1 MEPGAPRRWAGLP
14 HALLLAACGAVPGLL
29 LGAQLAGLIFYLNP
43 DLPFSAGPI
52 LGGFARYGL
61 VVGTA
66 SLVAHLPLLIA
77 RRERARRF
85 LPWALAISFAAASWL
100 DGRHASRFAYFLPP
114 GINDRLIK
122 TAIWLGLAAL
132 ISFYTALLHTLH
144 RRPYGPRSRWGLA
157 FLSLLSL
164 VVVIERREAYRSRP
178 APLARPAFVEQG
190 SRPRLWVV
198 GIEGATLDAILP
210 LAGAGR
216 LPFFATLLREGSYAR
231 LATLEPTRRDALWVT
246 LATGKLPFQHG
257 VTGWRIYPAPYFC
270 AGCALRLLPTGIR
283 FGDWGLFGER
293 GEREPDHARRSL
305 ALWEVLGRLGISSGV
320 VGWPRSGGGGSGEL
334 FVVPE
339 GLFAANRT
347 GTAGWPRAV
356 EGLAMQLQGGAE
368 RRARESVGRF
378 PEPSRNQ
385 VGPALVADRWRAD
398 VALALF
404 RDYPD
409 VDATFL
415 LLPGLREVSRRSFGG
430 FSAVQFDGSR
440 GRRARQASDELAAYY
455 AALDDLLA
463 GIWRLE
469 DSPHILAVVSVHG
482 TRTAQGWE
490 RLWGGVA
497 TSRTIEGHFQGAP
510 DGTLLLYGE
519 GVRKGALLTGA
530 RLVDVA
536 PTLLY
541 ALGMPLARDLDG
553 RLLTG
558 AFEPGFLA
566 RNPVTF
572 LPSFEGLRLQAGP
585 EG

>member
-14 HALLLAACGAVPGLL
+14 HALLLAACGTVPGLL

-52 LGGFARYGL
+52 LSGFARYGL

-85 LPWALAISFAAASWL
+85 LPWALAISFAAAAWL
-100 DGRHASRFAYFLPP
+100 DGLHASRFAYFLPP

-132 ISFYTALLHTLH
+132 IAFYTALLHTLH
-144 RRPYGPRSRWGLA
+144 RRPYGARSRWGLA

-190 SRPRLWVV
+190 ARPRLWVV
-198 GIEGATLDAILP
+198 GVEGATLDAILP

-231 LATLEPTRRDALWVT
+231 LATLEPTRREALWVT

-257 VTGWRIYPAPYFC
+257 VTGWRVYPAPYFC
-270 AGCALRLLPTGIR
+270 AGCMLRLLPTGIR

-293 GEREPDHARRSL
+293 GQLEPDHARRSL
-305 ALWEVLGRLGISSGV
+305 ALWEVLGRLGIPSGV
-320 VGWPRSGGGGSGEL
+320 VGWPRSRAGGSGEL

-339 GLFAANRT
+339 RLFVANRA
-347 GTAGWPRAV
+347 GGPGWPREV
-356 EGLAMQLQGGAE
+356 ESLVTKLRSGAE
-368 RRARESVGRF
+368 ARAREPLVRF
-378 PEPSRNQ
+378 PESSRSYI
-385 VGPALVADRWRAD
+385 ARSLAADRWRAE
-398 VALALF
+398 VAFALF
-404 RDYPD
+404 RDHPD
-409 VDATFL
+409 VEATFL
-415 LLPGLREVSRRSFGG
+415 LLPGLGEASRRSFGG

-440 GRRARQASDELAAYY
+440 RRQARQASDELAAYY
-455 AALDDLLA
+455 SALDGLLA
-463 GIWRLE
+463 SIWRLE
-469 DSPHILAVVSVHG
+469 DRPRILAVVSVHG

-510 DGTLLLYGE
+510 DGALLLYGE
-519 GVRKGALLTGA
+519 GVRRGALLSGA
-530 RLVDVA
+530 RLVDTA

-572 LPSFEGLRLQAGP
+572 LPSFEGLRPQPAP
-585 EG
+585 EE